1 MMEDTSLM
9 ELLQSKDYGK
19 ILSVY
24 QKQPLNAIA
33 VAADSLRQGEIY
45 NVAIALY
52 QYLLEQK
59 EDAKFYY
66 GIGQCYG
73 KLYNYERS
81 LLYLDKAFNLEKDR
95 TEGANYYAYILER
108 NFLMDR
114 AYEWYQK
121 ALNKGYENDL
131 WTLSHYAYFLEK
143 YNKKVE
149 AKQTYE
155 DVLDRNSAYTWAVK
169 RYAIFLLKENEPE
182 QSMKLMQEALDKHP
196 NNPFVKL
203 NYLEYLIIREMTD
216 EYEEYL
222 HNIRY
227 EKSPLPFQV
236 LIDLFD
242 YFFRYLLNDNS
253 EILKVKAYEEKAKQ
267 LPDSIHRDFDE
278 LDEMLIAKNGDMTE
292 WKRLIQF
299 LVK

>member
-1 MMEDTSLM
+1 MENTTLL
-9 ELLQSKDYGK
+9 ELAQSKEYEK
-19 ILSVY
+19 ILDLY
-24 QKQPLNAIA
+24 QQQPLES
-33 VAADSLRQGEIY
+33 VAAAADLLRNEDIF
-45 NVAIALY
+45 NVAMPLY

-59 EDAKFYY
+59 EEADFHY
-66 GIGQCYG
+66 GLGQCYG
-73 KLYNYERS
+73 KIYNYETS
-81 LLYLDKAFNLEKDR
+81 LVHLQKAFDSNKDR

-108 NFLMDR
+108 NLLMDQ

-121 ALNKGYENDL
+121 AVSSGYDTDL

-149 AKQTYE
+149 AKKAYE
-155 DVLDRNSAYTWAVK
+155 DVLTINPTYTWAVK

-182 QSMKLMQEALDKHP
+182 QSMQLMQGALEKYP

-203 NYLEYLIIREMTD
+203 NYLEYLIIRGMVD

-222 HNIRY
+222 QNIGY

-242 YFFRYLLNDNS
+242 YFFRYLMNGKSDTQ
-253 EILKVKAYEEKAKQ
+253 KVKAYEQKVKS
-267 LPDSIHRDFDE
+267 LKDSIHRDFDDLNE
-278 LDEMLIAKNGDMTE
+278 ILIAKNGDLTE